1 MPQQK
6 PAARDSSLYYE
17 AGLTTMS
24 MPESWVRAA
33 MVVRIN
39 TLMRGNSAVRLQVLQ
54 SVEKLLQNDIVPFI
68 PLHGSISASGD
79 LSPLSY
85 IAGAIEGNPD
95 VYVWTGPSTNRILVA
110 SNEVLEASGIE
121 LVRFGPKEGLGILN
135 GTAFSVGVA
144 ALAMYEANNLA
155 LMAQI
160 LTAMGVEALTG
171 STESFEP
178 FIAAVR
184 PHPGQ
189 SEAARNIAKA
199 LHGSK
204 LVQEARDE
212 DTRSLRQD
220 RYALRTASQWL
231 GPSLE
236 DLRLATE
243 QLETE
248 LNSTTDNPL
257 IDADSR
263 RIFHGGNFQAASVT
277 SSTEKTR
284 LALQMIGKLIFA
296 QSSELLDTKIN
307 NGLPPNLA
315 LDEPSL
321 SYTLKGVDINMAAYM
336 AELGFLAN
344 PVSSHVQSA
353 EMGNQSLNSMA
364 LVSARYTHKAIDIVT
379 MMTSAYLYSLCQAVD
394 LRALHEIYLTALRPK
409 FDEITANYLK
419 QATKCIEVKRWQD
432 AIWSAFKEKLALTVT
447 EDSDIRFMETARAL
461 QPILLDIMAS
471 STQSPDS
478 GLRSNTPAV
487 TMIQDCTDRLATSA
501 RDIFVQSR
509 VSYAKQPDAS
519 PFLGAAA
526 SSMYNFVRKEL
537 SIPLHKGIVDY
548 PVAAGRDSK
557 LDVKQLNTGS
567 WVSKIYTATR
577 DGRVAKMLRNCIG

>member
-1 MPQQK
+1 MLRQK
-6 PAARDSSLYYE
+6 AETGNSSLHYE
-17 AGLTTMS
+17 VGLATMS

-39 TLMRGNSAVRLQVLQ
+39 ALIKGDSAVRLQVLQ
-54 SVEKLLQNDIVPFI
+54 SLEKLLQNDIVPFV

-85 IAGAIEGNPD
+85 IAGALEGNPD
-95 VYVWTGPSTNRILVA
+95 VYVWTGSSTNRTLVA
-110 SNEVLEASGIE
+110 SNEVLEATGIE
-121 LVRFGPKEGLGILN
+121 PIRFGPKEGLGILN

-155 LMAQI
+155 VMAQI

-189 SEAARNIAKA
+189 SEAASNIARA
-199 LHGSK
+199 LRGSK

-220 RYALRTASQWL
+220 RYPLRTASQWL

-257 IDADSR
+257 IDAESK

-296 QSSELLDTKIN
+296 QSSELLDTKMN

-344 PVSSHVQSA
+344 PVSSHIQSA

-379 MMTSAYLYSLCQAVD
+379 MMMSAYLYSLCQAVD
-394 LRALHEIYLTALRPK
+394 LRALHEIYLAALRPK

-419 QATKCIEVKRWQD
+419 QAATCTEAKQWQNI
-432 AIWSAFKEKLALTVT
+432 IWSAFKENLALTVT
-447 EDSDIRFMETARAL
+447 EDSATRFMDTARAL
-461 QPILLDIMAS
+461 QPILLDILAS
-471 STQSPDS
+471 SAQPPGG
-478 GLRSNTPAV
+478 GLCSNTSAV

-519 PFLGAAA
+519 AFLGAAA
-526 SSMYNFVRKEL
+526 NSMYTFVRKEL

-548 PVAAGRDSK
+548 PVAPGRDSK
-557 LDVKQLNTGS
+557 LNVKQLNTGS
-567 WVSKIYTATR
+567 WVSKIYTAMR
-577 DGRVAKMLRNCIG
+577 DGKVAKVLRNCI